1 MTAIDGSTFDL
12 FDDFTS
18 GDAAQRAASRLSSLR
33 RLAVVLTAGALVV
46 SGAVGARAALD
57 ARSTEPVVVAPAV
70 LFGVLAER
78 QRDADVL
85 AEEPGTALLDPAST
99 RFLGET
105 TAGSHYLAVH
115 ATGLVCLVTVPV
127 GEVAEVGCTDPVAS
141 DHLLRAEHTSPVP
154 LTLALVPD
162 GLAPAADG
170 APWERLSANL
180 YVRDGV
186 SSHS

>member
-12 FDDFTS
+12 FDDFLS
-18 GDAAQRAASRLSSLR
+18 GDTAERAASRRSSAR

-46 SGAVGARAALD
+46 GGAVGARAALD
-57 ARSTEPVVVAPAV
+57 ARSTELAVVEPAV

-78 QRDADVL
+78 QRAADVL

-105 TAGSHYLAVH
+105 SAGSHYLAVQ

-127 GEVAEVGCTDPVAS
+127 GDVVEMGCTDPVAS
-141 DHLLRAEHTSPVP
+141 DQLLRSELTSPVP
-154 LTLALVPD
+154 QTLALVPD

-170 APWERLSANL
+170 TPWERLSANL